1 MKLLLCVTILR
12 LKSIRRPQTVI
23 TVVVGAEDAKESF
36 IIHKDIICH
45 HSSYFAKAF
54 NGNHVESK
62 TQTMSFPDVHSD
74 TFGLLV
80 EWFYTQKIDIDPQD
94 RDTNL
99 LLLAQLWTLAHRFGM
114 PTLQNNIIDNLR
126 PLVECI
132 EGEGLKEFL
141 HYVYTVKGKTMLK
154 RVAADRM
161 AWATSAKG
169 LHVWMSGGHLPEGLL
184 MDIIMSLK
192 KDHVHGLEPTMKF
205 GTFGSAKEYYVGG
218 SEKVVGIKQEK

>member
-1 MKLLLCVTILR
+1 MQE
-12 LKSIRRPQTVI
+12 P
-23 TVVVGAEDAKESF
+23 F

-99 LLLAQLWTLAHRFGM
+99 LLLAQLWTLRTALACQRCR
-114 PTLQNNIIDNLR
+114 IISWIISDHWSSALR
-126 PLVECI
+126 E
-132 EGEGLKEFL
+132 
-141 HYVYTVKGKTMLK
+141 KG
-154 RVAADRM
+154 
-161 AWATSAKG
+161 
-169 LHVWMSGGHLPEGLL
+169 
-184 MDIIMSLK
+184 
-192 KDHVHGLEPTMKF
+192 
-205 GTFGSAKEYYVGG
+205 
-218 SEKVVGIKQEK
+218 